1 MNRHNCFTVIRAAH
15 TIARNH
21 KGVRDMNNKNE
32 AFSRVIID
40 AMLAAQGWNTTD
52 PNAVRFEVVM
62 ADGTRA
68 DYVLCDRNGR
78 SLAVVEAKR
87 YSVNPADAAEQAKN
101 YAKQL
106 DVPYAFLTNGVELLF
121 WEWQRDA
128 YAHPVKSF
136 FKQDD
141 LERRF
146 ASLQLRRDLLGVPID
161 LKIAGRDYQQKCIQT
176 VSREIKQGRRKLL
189 IEMATG
195 TGKTRTAAA
204 LIKRLFEANAITRVL
219 FLVDRIPLAKQTE
232 DALSEHLPDYPA
244 YVLRAGRRFQDE
256 KRITITT
263 LQSMI
268 NTYGEYSSGYFDLII
283 SDECHRSIYGKWSGV
298 LKYFDG
304 VQIGLTATPCVANLD
319 GMEGAGYPDAED
331 KLFVRDTLRFFE
343 VDAPTFSYKLKDAIR
358 DGVLAPYQV
367 YQAKTVKTA
376 AEGGFPVKK
385 SELDWSAMDAETRAE
400 FEKLFDSVAK
410 PGDPI
415 VIDPSALER
424 RFTIP
429 ERNRAIV
436 REFRE
441 VLEKGFT
448 DRRGIL
454 RMPLIGKTIVFAVT
468 KKHAET
474 LAQLFDTEFADKK
487 PSADVRFADYV
498 VSGAGPDDS
507 IDAMAKIRRFK
518 KEAFPQ
524 ILVSVNMLDTGFDCP
539 EVCNLA
545 FARFTRSAILYQQM
559 RGRGTRKTSKK
570 PVFTM
575 FDFVG
580 VCDYHGDDDT
590 IGGGGLVM
598 EPKKRKHYEP
608 KRLLSLDIDD
618 HIDPTTREWISV
630 DENGNMLFPEASE
643 QKAAELGVRF
653 EAWRLEQQHLSAEQD
668 RWLRILGSQIRANA
682 DTLME
687 VTPEHF
693 AYFHTFSQMGG
704 LHEAQR
710 VFGDADTLQS
720 LLDSLNAA
728 VFKEHNDEAGSNSD
742 SRPASGKN
750 AH

>member
-1 MNRHNCFTVIRAAH
+1 M
-15 TIARNH
+15 
-21 KGVRDMNNKNE
+21 NKNE
-32 AFSRVIID
+32 AFSRVLID
-40 AMLAAQGWNTTD
+40 GMLADQGWNTTD
-52 PNAVRFEVVM
+52 PNAVRYEVM
-62 ADGTRA
+62 MQDGTRA
-68 DYVLCDRNGR
+68 DYVLCDRHGH

-87 YSVNPADAAEQAKN
+87 YSINPAEAGEQAKG
-101 YAKQL
+101 YARQL
-106 DVPYAFLTNGVELLF
+106 DVPYIFLTNGKEVLF
-121 WEWQRDA
+121 WDWQNDA
-128 YAHPVKSF
+128 FPHPVKTF

-146 ASLQLRRDLLGVPID
+146 ASLQLRRDVLNVPID
-161 LKIAGRDYQQKCIQT
+161 LKIAGRDYQQECIQT
-176 VSREIKQGRRKLL
+176 ASKEIKQGRRKLL
-189 IEMATG
+189 LEMATG

-232 DALSEHLPDYPA
+232 DAFAEHLPDYPA

-268 NTYGEYSSGYFDLII
+268 NLYSEYSSGYFDLII

-304 VQIGLTATPCVANLD
+304 VQIGLTATPCVASQED
-319 GMEGAGYPDAED
+319 FDAAAAGSGQADEED

-343 VDAPTFSYKLKDAIR
+343 VESPTFSYKLKDAIR

-385 SELDWSAMDAETRAE
+385 TELDWSAMDAETKAE
-400 FEKLFDSVAK
+400 FELLFADADEV
-410 PGDPI
+410 

-436 REFRE
+436 REFCE

-448 DRRGIL
+448 DRKGVL
-454 RMPLIGKTIVFAVT
+454 RMPLIGKTIVFAVN

-474 LAQLFDTEFADKK
+474 LAQLFDAEFADKK
-487 PSADVRFADYV
+487 PSPDIRFADYV

-507 IDAMAKIRRFK
+507 LDAMAKIRRFK
-518 KEAFPQ
+518 KEPFPQ

-539 EVCNLA
+539 EVCNLV

-570 PVFTM
+570 PIFTM

-580 VCDYHGDDDT
+580 VCDYHGDEDT
-590 IGGGGLVM
+590 LGGGCLLK
-598 EPKKRKHYEP
+598 EPAKKKHYEP

-618 HIDPTTREWISV
+618 HIDPTTREWISI
-630 DENGNMLFPEASE
+630 DENGNMQFPEASE
-643 QKAAELGVRF
+643 QKAAELGTRF
-653 EAWRLEQQHLSAEQD
+653 EAWRLAQQDMNAEQD

-682 DTLME
+682 DSLDEIM
-687 VTPEHF
+687 PEHF

-704 LHEAQR
+704 LNEAQR
-710 VFGDADTLQS
+710 VFGTADALQA
-720 LLDSLNAA
+720 LIDSLNAA
-728 VFKEHNDEAGSNSD
+728 LFNEHDGEQ
-742 SRPASGKN
+742 SGDQN
-750 AH
+750 GDDTAHRSAH

>member
-1 MNRHNCFTVIRAAH
+1 M
-15 TIARNH
+15 
-21 KGVRDMNNKNE
+21 NKNE
-32 AFSRVIID
+32 AFSRVLID
-40 AMLAAQGWNTTD
+40 AMLTAQGWNVAD

-62 ADGTRA
+62 PDSTRA

-78 SLAVVEAKR
+78 SLAVIEAKR
-87 YSVNPADAAEQAKN
+87 YSANPADAAEQAKG
-101 YAKQL
+101 YARHL
-106 DVPYAFLTNGVELLF
+106 DVPYVFLTNGAEVLF
-121 WEWQRDA
+121 WEWQREA
-128 YAHPVKSF
+128 YPHPVKTF

-146 ASLQLRRDLLGVPID
+146 ASLQLRRDVVNVPID
-161 LKIAGRDYQQKCIQT
+161 LKIAGRDYQQACIQT
-176 VSREIKQGRRKLL
+176 VCKEIKNGRRKLL

-204 LIKRLFEANAITRVL
+204 LIKRLFEANAVTRVL

-232 DALSEHLPDYPA
+232 DAFAEHLPDYPA

-263 LQSMI
+263 LQSMV
-268 NTYGEYSSGYFDLII
+268 NLYGEYSSGYFDLIV

-319 GMEGAGYPDAED
+319 EVEGDEED

-343 VDAPTFSYKLKDAIR
+343 VDQPTFSYKLKDAIR

-376 AEGGFPVKK
+376 AEGGFEVRKN
-385 SELDWSAMDAETRAE
+385 ELDWSAMDAETKAE
-400 FEKLFDSVAK
+400 FELLFADA
-410 PGDPI
+410 DPI

-436 REFRE
+436 REFRQ
-441 VLEKGFT
+441 VLENGYT
-448 DRRGIL
+448 DRKGVL
-454 RMPLIGKTIVFAVT
+454 RMPLIGKTIVFAVN

-474 LAQLFDTEFADKK
+474 LAQLFDAEFADKK
-487 PSADVRFADYV
+487 PSSEIRFADYV
-498 VSGAGPDDS
+498 VSGQGPDDTL
-507 IDAMAKIRRFK
+507 DAMAKIRRFK
-518 KEAFPQ
+518 KEPFPQ

-539 EVCNLA
+539 EVCNLI
-545 FARFTRSAILYQQM
+545 FARFTRSSILYQQM

-570 PVFTM
+570 PIFTM

-580 VCDYHGDDDT
+580 VCDWHGDEDV
-590 IGGGGLVM
+590 IAEGGIVVAK
-598 EPKKRKHYEP
+598 EAKKKQYEP

-630 DENGNMLFPEASE
+630 DEDGNMLFPEASE
-643 QKAAELGVRF
+643 QKAAELGAGF
-653 EAWRLEQQHLSAEQD
+653 EAWLLAQSGLNPEQE
-668 RWLRILGSQIRANA
+668 RWLRILGAQIRANA
-682 DTLME
+682 DTLDE
-687 VTPEHF
+687 VMPEHF
-693 AYFHTFSQMGG
+693 AFFHTFSQMGG
-704 LHEAQR
+704 LREAQR
-710 VFGDADTLQS
+710 VFGDAAKLQA
-720 LLDSLNAA
+720 LLDSLNASL
-728 VFKEHNDEAGSNSD
+728 FQNPDSD
-742 SRPASGKN
+742 ASGAEQSRPS

>member
-1 MNRHNCFTVIRAAH
+1 MLSGTTMAENQTVI
-15 TIARNH
+15 
-21 KGVRDMNNKNE
+21 DMNKNE
-32 AFSRVIID
+32 AFSRVLID
-40 AMLAAQGWNTTD
+40 ALLAAQGWNTTD

-62 ADGTRA
+62 PDATRA

-78 SLAVVEAKR
+78 SLAVIEAKR
-87 YSVNPADAAEQAKN
+87 YWTNPADAAEQAKG
-101 YAKQL
+101 YAKHL
-106 DVPYAFLTNGVELLF
+106 SVPYIFLTNGNEVLF
-121 WEWQRDA
+121 WDWQREA
-128 YAHPVKSF
+128 YPHAVKTF

-146 ASLQLRRDLLGVPID
+146 ATHQLRRDPLNVPID
-161 LKIAGRDYQQKCIQT
+161 LKIAGRDYQQECIQT
-176 VSREIKQGRRKLL
+176 ACKEIQHGRSKLL
-189 IEMATG
+189 LEMATG

-232 DALSEHLPDYPA
+232 DAFAEHLPDYPA

-268 NTYGEYSSGYFDLII
+268 NIYGDYSSGYFDLII

-304 VQIGLTATPCVANLD
+304 VQVGLTATPCVANQEELD
-319 GMEGAGYPDAED
+319 AAGRADDED
-331 KLFVRDTLRFFE
+331 KLFIRDTLRFFE
-343 VDAPTFSYKLKDAIR
+343 VDKPTFSYKLKDAIR
-358 DGVLAPYQV
+358 DGVLAPYQI

-376 AEGGFPVKK
+376 AEGGFPVRK
-385 SELDWSAMDAETRAE
+385 SELDWSAMSAETRAE
-400 FEKLFDSVAK
+400 FELLFADA
-410 PGDPI
+410 DPI

-448 DRRGIL
+448 DHKGVL
-454 RMPLIGKTIVFAVT
+454 RMPLIGKTIVFAVN

-498 VSGAGPDDS
+498 ISGAGPDDTL
-507 IDAMAKIRRFK
+507 DAMAKIRRFK
-518 KEAFPQ
+518 KEPFPQ

-539 EVCNLA
+539 EVCNLV

-570 PVFTM
+570 PIFTM

-590 IGGGGLVM
+590 LGGGGLVM
-598 EPKKRKHYEP
+598 EPKKKKHYEP

-618 HIDPTTREWISV
+618 HIDPTTREWISI

-643 QKAAELGVRF
+643 QKAAELGTKF
-653 EAWRLEQQHLSAEQD
+653 EAWRLEQPDLNAEQD

-682 DTLME
+682 DTLEE
-687 VTPEHF
+687 VIAEHF

-704 LHEAQR
+704 VREAQR
-710 VFGDADTLQS
+710 VFGTPAALQTM
-720 LLDSLNAA
+720 LDSLNASLFGGA
-728 VFKEHNDEAGSNSD
+728 D
-742 SRPASGKN
+742 SGADSGDNTRPS